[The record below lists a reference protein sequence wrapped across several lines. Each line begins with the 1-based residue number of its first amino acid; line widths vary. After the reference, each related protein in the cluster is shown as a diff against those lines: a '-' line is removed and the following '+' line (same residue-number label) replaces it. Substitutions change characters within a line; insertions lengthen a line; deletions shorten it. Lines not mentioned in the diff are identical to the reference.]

1 MDKYNID
8 ELNSMQLDVLREI
21 GNIGAGNAAT
31 ALASLLSDKVD
42 MAVPV
47 LRILELDEVTASIG
61 GPENPVVG
69 ILLAMSGDIS
79 GLIMFVLED
88 KFFGML
94 IKSILGKDCDDLMSL
109 DEMDL
114 SMLKEI
120 GNILAGAYLNAM
132 AQLTGLTVKISPPD
146 IAADMAGAIMSLP
159 AAMFGMVGDKALIIR
174 EEFIKGERI
183 TSHLIMVPE
192 LDSLNLILKRLGVM

>member
-1 MDKYNID
+1 MDKYNIE

-47 LRILELDEVTASIG
+47 LRILEMDEVTASIG

-69 ILLAMSGDIS
+69 ILLAMSGDVS
-79 GLIMFVLED
+79 GLMMFVLED

-94 IKSILGKDCDDLMSL
+94 IKSILGKDCDDLSSL

-114 SMLKEI
+114 SLLKEI

-132 AQLTGLTVKISPPD
+132 AQLTGLTIKISPPD